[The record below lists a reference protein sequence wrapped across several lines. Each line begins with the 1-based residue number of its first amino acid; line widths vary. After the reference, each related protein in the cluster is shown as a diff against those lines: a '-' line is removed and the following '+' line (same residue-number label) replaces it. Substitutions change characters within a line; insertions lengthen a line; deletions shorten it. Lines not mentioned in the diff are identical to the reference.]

1 MPLRPD
7 VEIRQ
12 DVECALKS
20 DPAVDEHDIA
30 VKVTNGEVTLTG
42 YVHDFSQKYAA
53 ENAVKRVTDVSA
65 IANDIEP
72 RTKGAISDPEIAR
85 APVAALN
92 RDVPL
97 CRKAIR
103 PVVHQGS
110 VTLEGV
116 VDWTNQ
122 RELAEQAVRGLQGV
136 VCVVNAITL
145 ATPAHGAQ
153 PHEVKRLIDE
163 SLHREVNDIT
173 VQTFGGEVTLK
184 GWVRNWAER
193 QQAEHTALSAPGV
206 QRVRNELT
214 VRS

>member
-30 VKVTNGEVTLTG
+30 VKVINGEVTLTG

-85 APVAALN
+85 AAVAALN

-97 CRKAIR
+97 RSRSIVR
-103 PVVHQGS
+103 PTLLLDGS
-110 VTLEGV
+110 AFGAAWMRTSPLPPVCGCATCAMPGSRPAMDATRAASE
-116 VDWTNQ
+116 
-122 RELAEQAVRGLQGV
+122 RG
-136 VCVVNAITL
+136 
-145 ATPAHGAQ
+145 ATIW
-153 PHEVKRLIDE
+153 R
-163 SLHREVNDIT
+163 
-173 VQTFGGEVTLK
+173 
-184 GWVRNWAER
+184 
-193 QQAEHTALSAPGV
+193 APGAPAPNACCTCV
-206 QRVRNELT
+206 
-214 VRS
+214 

>member
-12 DVECALKS
+12 DVECELKS

-65 IANDIEP
+65 IANDIELSS
-72 RTKGAISDPEIAR
+72 KEEASDPEIAR
-85 APVAALN
+85 AAVAALR

-97 CRKAIR
+97 CWKQIR

-110 VTLEGV
+110 VTLEGM
-116 VDWTNQ
+116 VDWSNQ
-122 RELAEQAVRGLQGV
+122 RELAE
-136 VCVVNAITL
+136 C
-145 ATPAHGAQ
+145 H
-153 PHEVKRLIDE
+153 
-163 SLHREVNDIT
+163 
-173 VQTFGGEVTLK
+173 
-184 GWVRNWAER
+184 
-193 QQAEHTALSAPGV
+193 
-206 QRVRNELT
+206 LT
-214 VRS
+214 GP